1 MAFSLKKKWLLVV
14 ALVVIVGWIGVRS
27 LTAPEPVDTRF
38 NGAYEFTNGRLGY
51 VAPRDSESLRYR
63 EISGATRALWP
74 TGDATFES
82 GPGWSD
88 REPVDVTIN
97 FHLDESGNTP
107 SGFSWSTSD
116 GEAREATR
124 INLPEIFT
132 TFPSGELS
140 LRGKLVLPLG
150 EAPFPV
156 VVFVHGSE
164 NYSAVDNYALPY
176 LFASHG
182 IAALVFDKRGT
193 GESTGKYNQNFYLLS
208 DDVVAAFFNDTAT
221 TEIYTDNIHL
231 AGYSQ
236 GGWIAPLAATK
247 TEGIKSLLIN
257 YGPMVPITGED
268 RWGYVLAL
276 RQNGFG
282 EEAIAKV
289 DAINEVI
296 SAIADDGENRWKDLG
311 VMLSEAEDE
320 AWFDAIK
327 DSDCMVGFL
336 ASTRLPLFIIRVM
349 AWWITRG
356 DVPFVDRRYDPVP
369 TVASLDIP
377 SLWLFGEDDSSMPT
391 QWSVNELEELRRQGR
406 PVEYEIYPLAE
417 HGILLMEETDSGDR
431 RPTAYAPGY
440 FKRQID
446 WLRLQ
451 SGLGSI
457 ESVAVGFSAAS
468 W

>member
-1 MAFSLKKKWLLVV
+1 
-14 ALVVIVGWIGVRS
+14 
-27 LTAPEPVDTRF
+27 
-38 NGAYEFTNGRLGY
+38 
-51 VAPRDSESLRYR
+51 
-63 EISGATRALWP
+63 
-74 TGDATFES
+74 
-82 GPGWSD
+82 
-88 REPVDVTIN
+88 
-97 FHLDESGNTP
+97 
-107 SGFSWSTSD
+107 
-116 GEAREATR
+116 
-124 INLPEIFT
+124 
-132 TFPSGELS
+132 
-140 LRGKLVLPLG
+140 
-150 EAPFPV
+150 
-156 VVFVHGSE
+156 
-164 NYSAVDNYALPY
+164 
-176 LFASHG
+176 
-182 IAALVFDKRGT
+182 
-193 GESTGKYNQNFYLLS
+193 
-208 DDVVAAFFNDTAT
+208 
-221 TEIYTDNIHL
+221 
-231 AGYSQ
+231 
-236 GGWIAPLAATK
+236 
-247 TEGIKSLLIN
+247 
-257 YGPMVPITGED
+257 MVPITGED